1 MQDTDIKTLMYR
13 LLKEIFIVSFILLG
27 GLFINGVIPIFYFI
41 YDIIW
46 SLFEN
51 TIFNIRTHSILLIFF
66 CVWCEFIIISIPVV
80 LLLNGLM
87 WSYIYIKRK
96 IRTRKK

>member
-51 TIFNIRTHSILLIFF
+51 TILISEPIVYYLSFF
-66 CVWCEFIIISIPVV
+66 VFGAN
-80 LLLNGLM
+80 LLLFQFP
-87 WSYIYIKRK
+87 WCYS
-96 IRTRKK
+96 